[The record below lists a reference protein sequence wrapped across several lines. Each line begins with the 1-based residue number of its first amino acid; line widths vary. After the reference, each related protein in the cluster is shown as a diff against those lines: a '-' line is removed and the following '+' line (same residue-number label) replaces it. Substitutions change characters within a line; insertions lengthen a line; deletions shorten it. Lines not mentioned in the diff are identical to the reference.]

1 MEGSEIRRMIEIDYI
16 AIEGSIGAG
25 KTSLANILAEKMEA
39 RLILEETE
47 ENPFLSDFYKDKERY
62 AFQTQIF
69 FLLSRYRQQ
78 QDLFAPDLFQ
88 KKVVSDYLFDKDRI
102 FASVTLNPNEF
113 YLYERL
119 VSILEKDVPR
129 PDLVIYL
136 QANAEVLLSRIKER
150 ERPYEK
156 NINLEYI
163 QTLNEAYNYYFFHYT
178 KTPLLVVNTD
188 RIDFVHNKADLD
200 DLLKQLKKP
209 HVGTKYYVPLEI
221 PRLGGGIGEK

>member
-1 MEGSEIRRMIEIDYI
+1 MAEIDYI
-16 AIEGSIGAG
+16 AIEGAIGAG
-25 KTSLANILAEKMEA
+25 KTSLAKILAEKMEA

-47 ENPFLSDFYKDKERY
+47 ENPFLSDFYQDKERY

-78 QDLFAPDLFQ
+78 QELSAPDLFR
-88 KKVVSDYLFDKDRI
+88 KKVVSDYFFDKDRI
-102 FASVTLNPNEF
+102 FASVTLSQNEF

-119 VSILEKDVPR
+119 LSILERDIPK

-136 QANAEVLLSRIKER
+136 QANAEVLLKRIKER

-163 QTLNEAYNYYFFHYT
+163 QTLNEAYNYYFFHYS

-188 RIDFVHNKADLD
+188 RIDFVHNKVDLE
-200 DLLKQLKKP
+200 DLLEQLKKP
-209 HVGTKYYVPLEI
+209 HVGTKYYVPLQL
-221 PRLGGGIGEK
+221 PPKAGMGEK

>member
-1 MEGSEIRRMIEIDYI
+1 MAEIDYI
-16 AIEGSIGAG
+16 AIEGAIGAG
-25 KTSLANILAEKMEA
+25 KTSLAKSLAEKLEA

-47 ENPFLSDFYKDKERY
+47 ENPFLSDFYKNKERY

-78 QDLFAPDLFQ
+78 QDLFATDLFQ
-88 KKVVSDYLFDKDRI
+88 KKLISDYFFDKDRI
-102 FASVTLNPNEF
+102 FASVALSPNEF

-119 VSILEKDVPR
+119 TSILEKDIPR

-136 QANAEVLLSRIKER
+136 QANPEVLLKRIKER

-156 NINLEYI
+156 NIDSEYVRA
-163 QTLNEAYNYYFFHYT
+163 LNEAYNYYFFHYT

-188 RIDFVHNKADLD
+188 RIDFVRNEDDLD
-200 DLLKQLKKP
+200 DLLQQLKKP
-209 HVGTKYYVPLEI
+209 HVGTKYYVPM
-221 PRLGGGIGEK
+221 GEK

>member
-1 MEGSEIRRMIEIDYI
+1 MAEIDYI
-16 AIEGSIGAG
+16 AVEGAIGAG
-25 KTSLANILAEKMEA
+25 KTSLAKILAEKLEA

-47 ENPFLSDFYKDKERY
+47 ENPFLSDFYKNKERF

-78 QDLFAPDLFQ
+78 QDLFATDLFQ
-88 KKVVSDYLFDKDRI
+88 KKLISDYFFDKDRI
-102 FASVTLNPNEF
+102 FASVALSSNEF

-119 VSILEKDVPR
+119 LSILEKDIPR

-136 QANAEVLLSRIKER
+136 QANPEVLLKRIKER

-156 NINLEYI
+156 NIDLEYVRA
-163 QTLNEAYNYYFFHYT
+163 LNEAYNYYFFHYA

-188 RIDFVHNKADLD
+188 RIDFVHNKNDLD
-200 DLLKQLKKP
+200 DLLQQLKKP
-209 HVGTKYYVPLEI
+209 HAGTKYYVPV
-221 PRLGGGIGEK
+221 GEK

>member
-1 MEGSEIRRMIEIDYI
+1 MAEIDYI
-16 AIEGSIGAG
+16 VVEGAIGAG
-25 KTSLANILAEKMEA
+25 KTSLAKIMAEKMDA

-47 ENPFLSDFYKDKERY
+47 ENPFLSDFYKDRERY

-78 QDLFAPDLFQ
+78 RELFTPDLFQ
-88 KKVVSDYLFDKDRI
+88 KKVVSDYFFAKDRI
-102 FASVTLNPNEF
+102 FASVTLSQNEF

-119 VSILEKDVPR
+119 LSILEKDIPK

-136 QANAEVLLSRIKER
+136 QTTAEVLLKRIKER

-188 RIDFVHNKADLD
+188 RIDFVHNEADLE

-221 PRLGGGIGEK
+221 PPPKAEGRGEK

>member
-1 MEGSEIRRMIEIDYI
+1 MAEVDYI
-16 AIEGSIGAG
+16 AVEGAIGAG
-25 KTSLANILAEKMEA
+25 KTSLTKILAEKMDA

-47 ENPFLSDFYKDKERY
+47 ENPFLSDFYKDRERY

-78 QDLFAPDLFQ
+78 RELFTPDLFQ
-88 KKVVSDYLFDKDRI
+88 KKVVSDYFFAKDRI
-102 FASVTLNPNEF
+102 FASVTLSQNEF

-119 VSILEKDVPR
+119 LSILEKDIPK

-136 QANAEVLLSRIKER
+136 QTTAEVLLKRIKER
-150 ERPYEK
+150 DRPYEK

-188 RIDFVHNKADLD
+188 RIDFVHNEADLE
-200 DLLKQLKKP
+200 DLLNQLKKP

-221 PRLGGGIGEK
+221 PPPKTEGMDEK

>member
-1 MEGSEIRRMIEIDYI
+1 MAEIDYI
-16 AIEGSIGAG
+16 VVEGAIGAG
-25 KTSLANILAEKMEA
+25 KTSLAKILAEKMDA

-47 ENPFLSDFYKDKERY
+47 ENPFLSDFYKDRERY

-78 QDLFAPDLFQ
+78 RELFTPDLFQ
-88 KKVVSDYLFDKDRI
+88 KKVVSDYFFAKDRI
-102 FASVTLNPNEF
+102 FASVTLSQNEF

-119 VSILEKDVPR
+119 LSILEKDIPK

-136 QANAEVLLSRIKER
+136 QTTAEVLLKRIKER
-150 ERPYEK
+150 DRPYEK

-188 RIDFVHNKADLD
+188 RIDFVHNEADLE

-221 PRLGGGIGEK
+221 PPPKARGMGEK

>member
-1 MEGSEIRRMIEIDYI
+1 MIEIDYI

-209 HVGTKYYVPLEI
+209 HVGTKYCVPLEI